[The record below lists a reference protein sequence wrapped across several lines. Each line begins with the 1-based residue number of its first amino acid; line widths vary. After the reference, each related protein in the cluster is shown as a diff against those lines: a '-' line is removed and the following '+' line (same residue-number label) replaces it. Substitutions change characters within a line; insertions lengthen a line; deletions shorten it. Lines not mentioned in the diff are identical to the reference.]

1 MRNRRNTIIKTI
13 LRKLALSVVGFFFAL
28 GFAWLLLWG
37 LDRQLELQGEQNRR
51 WAEEYLQDQ
60 RQSKETFL

>member
-1 MRNRRNTIIKTI
+1 MRNRRNTIIKKI
-13 LRKLALSVVGFFFAL
+13 LRKLALGVVAFALAL

>member
-1 MRNRRNTIIKTI
+1 MRNRRNTIHKI
-13 LRKLALSVVGFFFAL
+13 LRALSLSVVAFALAL

-37 LDRQLELQGEQNRR
+37 LDRQLELQGEQNKR

-60 RQSKETFL
+60 NQPKETFL